1 MATAKTI
8 DPKLQQLYDSI
19 NGAFAGGPGPAKD
32 FNVGT
37 GINSDASQFASSM
50 LAAYHAGAVANP
62 SKAFKPTAGKAFNT
76 LTLDNP
82 QAVVDKAWWND
93 VLTVVT
99 DMAPVVINAL
109 SKDYQ
114 PPQPSLK
121 DVIDGLPAARKND
134 KDWTD
139 FATQLL
145 LTAAE
150 TTVHALGG
158 TKDFSDEKNI
168 PDIPQPP
175 AGKDKGWFDDV
186 CHFVSQAAPVAI
198 PIVMSLI

>member
-82 QAVVDKAWWND
+82 QAVVDKAWWNNGPTVDTD
-93 VLTVVT
+93 VGGVHISPRSN
-99 DMAPVVINAL
+99 DAAP
-109 SKDYQ
+109 
-114 PPQPSLK
+114 PPPSLN
-121 DVIDGLPAARKND
+121 DVFVELPAARKND

-139 FATQLL
+139 FATQL
-145 LTAAE
+145 
-150 TTVHALGG
+150 
-158 TKDFSDEKNI
+158 
-168 PDIPQPP
+168 
-175 AGKDKGWFDDV
+175 
-186 CHFVSQAAPVAI
+186 
-198 PIVMSLI
+198 